1 MGRLI
6 KRFKERL
13 LNFMRKKIYLQ
24 FVIIFAPILVS
35 LLLPSQELLYAILG
49 GNWLEIDSLKSF
61 MNFITQN
68 EKIASIIL
76 GSFLSIILLIIL
88 RKSNKEKLINSGND
102 YFHMSYYYFFIAS
115 KVLGFGKVTLI
126 RVPIQLQ
133 YKLVINDTFNETI
146 VDTNVTE
153 KIEDVK
159 VLYLNIDNPS
169 NEINFILS
177 DTYITKLNE
186 IPQSKLDLPTVII
199 ERAAEFNGIR
209 TINPKF
215 IEEVRKQTNV
225 YRNHYDQINIFAT
238 TNTNHNKAIF
248 EQCFKNGNRTGFKK
262 VVVYEQKSIS
272 TEEGRTFYFDT
283 PFLFE

>member
-1 MGRLI
+1 
-6 KRFKERL
+6 
-13 LNFMRKKIYLQ
+13 MRKKIYLQ
-24 FVIIFAPILVS
+24 FVIIFVPILAS
-35 LLLPSQELLYAILG
+35 LLFPSQELLYAILG
-49 GNWLEIDSLKSF
+49 GNWLEIDSLKNF

-68 EKIASIIL
+68 EKIVSIIL

-88 RKSNKEKLINSGND
+88 RTFNKDKLINSGNG
-102 YFHMSYYYFFIAS
+102 YFNMSYYYFVIAS
-115 KVLGFGKVTLI
+115 KVLGFGKVSLL

-133 YKLVINDTFNETI
+133 YKLVINDSFNEII
-146 VDTNVTE
+146 VDTNATE
-153 KIEDVK
+153 KIEDIK
-159 VLYLNIDNPS
+159 VLYLNIDNSS

-177 DTYITKLNE
+177 DTYLTKLNE
-186 IPQSKLDLPTVII
+186 IPLSKLDLPTVII

-225 YRNHYDQINIFAT
+225 YRHHYEQINIFAT

-262 VVVYEQKSIS
+262 VVIYDQKSIT
-272 TEEGRTFYFDT
+272 TEEGRNFYFDT
-283 PFLFE
+283 PYLFE